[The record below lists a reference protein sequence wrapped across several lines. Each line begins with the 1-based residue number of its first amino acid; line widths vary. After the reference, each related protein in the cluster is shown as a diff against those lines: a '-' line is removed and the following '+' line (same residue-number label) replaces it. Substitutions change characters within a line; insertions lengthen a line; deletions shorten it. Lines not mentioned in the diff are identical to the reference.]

1 MYDDDFFGWQAGG
14 SESSA
19 AVVAPLLDELVGPD
33 TVLDVGCGVGTWTA
47 RWQRSLG
54 VDGDWVP
61 RGKLR
66 IPPGRFHC
74 HDLTTPLDLGREFD
88 LVVCLEVAEHLPPKS
103 ARTLIDTLCRHGEVI
118 AFSAAVPDQGGT
130 GHVNEHWPSYWA
142 KLFAHFGYKPYDV
155 LRDRLWWDQRVEWWY
170 RQNLI
175 IFATDQAAKKLD
187 MSLTSGSKTGHD
199 RSLDLAQPAL
209 LMPELRRNLDA
220 TVCIPWR
227 PTPSRMAAFERVM
240 AYWEM
245 FGWPVVT
252 ADSDTEV
259 FSLAQA
265 RNAAVRKATTDVVV
279 IADADTL
286 IDPLNVLRAVAQPDG
301 VCWPFTR
308 YRILAGEYLGTP
320 VDQLAAVPHVNTW
333 DGEGVLGVGG
343 CMVTTRKEYWRLGG
357 QPSEFIGWG
366 WEDTAFTAI
375 VETLSKVKRLSG
387 HAYAFEHNSHAEKY
401 TGAKADSPGWD
412 RDVSR
417 NEHLIEPYRNA
428 KGRPWLMRQVLRSR
442 VSS

>member
-1 MYDDDFFGWQAGG
+1 MYDAAFFGWQADG
-14 SESSA
+14 SASSA
-19 AVVAPLLDELVGPD
+19 AVVAPLLDELIAPD
-33 TVLDVGCGVGTWTA
+33 TVLDVGCGLGTWAA
-47 RWQRSLG
+47 RWPGSTG
-54 VDGDWVP
+54 VDGEWVA
-61 RGKLR
+61 RNKLR
-66 IPPGRFHC
+66 IPPHRFVP
-74 HDLTTPLDLGREFD
+74 HDLGTPLILGERFD
-88 LVVCLEVAEHLPPKS
+88 MALCLEVAEHLDPK
-103 ARTLIDTLCRHGEVI
+103 AGRVLVDTLCRHSDIIV
-118 AFSAAVPDQGGT
+118 FSAAVPEQGGV
-130 GHVNEHWPSYWA
+130 GHVNEQWPSYWA
-142 KLFAHFGYKPYDV
+142 KLFARHGYQPYDM
-155 LRDRLWWDQRVEWWY
+155 LRDWLWWDQRVEWWY

-175 IFATDQAAKKLD
+175 IFANTTGAAQLPL
-187 MSLTSGSKTGHD
+187 SNFQCGNRT
-199 RSLDLAQPAL
+199 LDLAHPAL
-209 LMPELRRNLDA
+209 LMPELRRNLHA

-227 PTPSRMAAFERVM
+227 PTPSRMAAFRRVM
-240 AYWEM
+240 EYWEM
-245 FGWPVVT
+245 FGWPVVF
-252 ADSDTEV
+252 ADSETEV

-286 IDPLNVLRAVAQPDG
+286 IDPLNVLRAVAEPDG

-308 YRILAGEYLGTP
+308 YRILAGEYLDTP
-320 VDQLAAVPHVNTW
+320 IAELASVPHVNTW

-366 WEDTAFTAI
+366 WEDTAFTAV

-412 RDVSR
+412 RDISR

-428 KGRPWLMRQVLRSR
+428 KGRPWLMRQVLGLR
-442 VSS
+442 